1 MKREFPSFTF
11 LFAIRGLLFQFQ
23 SAYSIKNEFIPVN
36 KTYISLSILFH
47 LNLPKDY
54 GHPNWLWNAV
64 FSFYRH
70 GLEYKGIILLGES
83 VLKQVHPFLAPNDTI
98 KDIL

>member
-70 GLEYKGIILLGES
+70 GLKYKGIILLGES